1 MEAEAARRRAE
12 LSSVVVYTKNGCHL
26 CERVIA
32 ELLRLVS
39 ERSFEISIKDITSDP
54 HLFECYKNMVPVVA
68 VDGRVGLVGGSARQ
82 SKYARRR
89 PAESPFPPAT
99 VVYEVVPASHF
110 RWWMFV
116 FDVDPMVQE

>member
-1 MEAEAARRRAE
+1 M
-12 LSSVVVYTKNGCHL
+12 SSVVVYMKDGCHL

-68 VDGRVGLVGGSARQ
+68 VDGRVGLVGA
-82 SKYARRR
+82 ALANPNTLEDALRR
-89 PAESPFPPAT
+89 AL
-99 VVYEVVPASHF
+99 F
-110 RWWMFV
+110 RL
-116 FDVDPMVQE
+116 QQ